1 MLYFEFLYLATS
13 LTFCP
18 FTFSLFHL
26 LSVTCNTFK
35 TRTGRVTSDSCSR
48 EERLSQLSSRQTGFL
63 RDKISPLDVDGRPL
77 AVAVA
82 TYLAA
87 ARQSRDAMR
96 CRDGDGAGGWPPNA
110 EAQCPIFE
118 QLVGNSG
125 SGTHEL
131 SWREVQHEISICLS
145 SNDVVSDAE
154 FSNNLHIQTNTKRGE
169 GDSKCMRQS

>member
-1 MLYFEFLYLATS
+1 MGNLMLYFEFLYLAPLQS
-13 LTFCP
+13 

-63 RDKISPLDVDGRPL
+63 RDKISPLDVDGRGRPL
-77 AVAVA
+77 AVA

-96 CRDGDGAGGWPPNA
+96 CRDGDGAGGWPPKPNA
-110 EAQCPIFE
+110 QY
-118 QLVGNSG
+118 
-125 SGTHEL
+125 
-131 SWREVQHEISICLS
+131 LS
-145 SNDVVSDAE
+145 SWSATVEVEPTS
-154 FSNNLHIQTNTKRGE
+154 
-169 GDSKCMRQS
+169 